1 MPFDVTSAGPRR
13 VNGMRNF
20 RQALAS
26 PHSVLVHDSA
36 WPRTTES
43 LVLDRPGSALVRC
56 PVRRNGPGEQIFWS
70 IGSMKNTLRFLAIAA
85 LAVIVQGCALS
96 LRNPDIA
103 DLQRHPGRYTDRTV
117 SVSGVVTSSW
127 GVPLVPFRFYK
138 VDDGTGEVTVLSQ
151 SSRMPGK
158 GERVRVKGKVQDVAV
173 LGGRAVGLHIREDS
187 LHVKR

>member
-1 MPFDVTSAGPRR
+1 MKSAA
-13 VNGMRNF
+13 F
-20 RQALAS
+20 
-26 PHSVLVHDSA
+26 
-36 WPRTTES
+36 
-43 LVLDRPGSALVRC
+43 
-56 PVRRNGPGEQIFWS
+56 
-70 IGSMKNTLRFLAIAA
+70 RFLALAA
-85 LAVIVQGCALS
+85 LAVMVQGCALS

-151 SSRMPGK
+151 SSRMPAK

-173 LGGRAVGLHIREDS
+173 LGGRAVGLHIREEG
-187 LHVKR
+187 LYVR